1 MEESSNA
8 FQKPLRAVSNKIK
21 DLQNT
26 YGKGSSQT
34 KNSEG
39 DQEKINKEN
48 QANIESNYNLEND
61 RVIELEQ
68 EIITLNDTIAQLNEQ
83 ISIAQKEKDDLK
95 DQFIR
100 KAAEFENFRRRTLDE
115 KKEIIDFANEKLLA
129 KMVDILDD
137 FNSAT
142 EAGKNTNDIDA
153 MNKGLDMINNKTKK
167 IFEEAGVTKMLINA
181 GDEFDVNFHEALMV
195 MNSEYPEGCIAQVV
209 QTGYLYN
216 NKVLRFAKVV
226 TSTGNKG

>member
-48 QANIESNYNLEND
+48 QANIESNYDLEND